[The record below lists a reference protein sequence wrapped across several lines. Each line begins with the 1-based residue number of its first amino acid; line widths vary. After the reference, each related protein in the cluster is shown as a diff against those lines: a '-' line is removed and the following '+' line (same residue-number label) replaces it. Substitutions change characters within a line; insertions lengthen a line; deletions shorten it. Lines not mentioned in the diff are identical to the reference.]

1 MVAGLTPDDDAVQSG
16 EPQVAVTPVALF
28 RETGTFVAMSLDTA
42 RASIRRPFQW
52 REFLQQC
59 WFVASVSIL
68 PACLV
73 AIPFGAIIAL
83 QTGALIRQLGAV
95 SLNGG
100 ASVIAIVREAG
111 PIVTALIIAGA
122 AGSAV
127 CADLGAR
134 KIRDEIDAMEVL
146 GIDPLH
152 RLVVP
157 RVLACMV
164 VSMLLNGLVSVVGVA
179 GGYFFSVIV
188 QGGTPGPYFESFT
201 ALAQL
206 PDVYQAE
213 AKALV
218 FGLVAGLMACYK
230 GLTAKGG
237 PKGVGDAVNQSVVFT
252 FMLLFAINFFA
263 TSLYHEL
270 VPPKGL

>member
-1 MVAGLTPDDDAVQSG
+1 MAF
-16 EPQVAVTPVALF
+16 TPVALF
-28 RETGTFVAMSLDTA
+28 RETGSFVAMSLDVG
-42 RASIRRPFQW
+42 RAVFRRPFQV

-68 PACLV
+68 PTCLV

-100 ASVIAIVREAG
+100 ASVIA
-111 PIVTALIIAGA
+111 GA

-146 GIDPLH
+146 GIDPLQ

-157 RVLACMV
+157 RVFAIML
-164 VSMLLNGLVSVVGVA
+164 VSALLNGLVSVVGVA
-179 GGYFFSVIV
+179 GGYFFSVVV
-188 QGGTPGPYFESFT
+188 QHGTPGPYFASFT
-201 ALAQL
+201 ELAQL
-206 PDVYQAE
+206 PDLYQAE
-213 AKALV
+213 AKAIV
-218 FGLVAGLMACYK
+218 FGLVAGLMASYK

-263 TSLYHEL
+263 TALYTQL
-270 VPPKGL
+270 VPQKAL

>member
-1 MVAGLTPDDDAVQSG
+1 VSVPVLGSALSPVTGL
-16 EPQVAVTPVALF
+16 L
-28 RETGTFVAMSLDTA
+28 RETGNFAAVSVDTM
-42 RASIRRPFQW
+42 RAALRPGFQF
-52 REFLQQC
+52 REFVRQC

-68 PACLV
+68 PTCLV

-100 ASVIAIVREAG
+100 ASVIAVVREAG
-111 PIVTALIIAGA
+111 PIVTAIVIAGA
-122 AGSAV
+122 AGSAI

-146 GIDPLH
+146 GISPLQ

-157 RVLACMV
+157 RVAAMML
-164 VSMLLNGLVSVVGVA
+164 VSVLLNGLVSVVGVM
-179 GGYFFSVIV
+179 GGYFFSVVV
-188 QGGTPGPYFESFT
+188 QHGTPGPYFASFT
-201 ALAQL
+201 ELAQI
-206 PDVYQAE
+206 PDLIQAE

-218 FGLVAGLMACYK
+218 FGLIAGLMASYK

-252 FMLLFAINFFA
+252 FMLLFAVNFAA
-263 TSLYHEL
+263 TAVYNQI
-270 VPPKGL
+270 VPQKAL

>member
-1 MVAGLTPDDDAVQSG
+1 MTTMPAKWV
-16 EPQVAVTPVALF
+16 F
-28 RETGTFVAMSLDTA
+28 REAGSFAAMSLDTV
-42 RASIRRPFQW
+42 RAAFRRPVQWKEFFQQ
-52 REFLQQC
+52 L

-68 PACLV
+68 PTCLV

-100 ASVIAIVREAG
+100 ASVVAVVREAS

-122 AGSAV
+122 AGSAI

-134 KIRDEIDAMEVL
+134 KIRDEIDAMETL
-146 GIDPLH
+146 GISPLH

-157 RVLACMV
+157 RVGAVMIVAL
-164 VSMLLNGLVSVVGVA
+164 LLNGLVSVVGVA
-179 GGYFFSVIV
+179 GSYFFSVVV
-188 QGGTPGPYFESFT
+188 QHGTPGPYFGSFT
-201 ALAQL
+201 ELAQL
-206 PDVYQAE
+206 PDLLQAE

-218 FGLVAGLMACYK
+218 FGFVAALVASYQGLR
-230 GLTAKGG
+230 AKGG

-252 FMLLFAINFFA
+252 FMLLFAINFVA
-263 TSLYHEL
+263 TAIYQQVIPQKAL
-270 VPPKGL
+270 

>member
-1 MVAGLTPDDDAVQSG
+1 MANPATAV
-16 EPQVAVTPVALF
+16 L
-28 RETGTFVAMSLDTA
+28 RETGNFAAMSLDTA
-42 RASIRRPFQW
+42 RAAFRRPFQW
-52 REFLQQC
+52 REFIQQC
-59 WFVASVSIL
+59 WFAASVSII
-68 PACLV
+68 PTCLT

-100 ASVIAIVREAG
+100 ASVIAVVREAG

-146 GIDPLH
+146 AVDPLH

-157 RVLACMV
+157 RVLAIAL
-164 VSMLLNGLVSVVGVA
+164 VSVLLNGLVSVVGVG

-188 QGGTPGPYFESFT
+188 QHGSPGPYFASFT
-201 ALAQL
+201 ELAQTS
-206 PDVYQAE
+206 DIVQAE
-213 AKALV
+213 IKAFV
-218 FGLVAGLMACYK
+218 FGLIAGLMASYK
-230 GLTAKGG
+230 GLNAKGG
-237 PKGVGDAVNQSVVFT
+237 PKGVGDAVNESVVFT
-252 FMLLFAINFFA
+252 FMLLFATNFVA
-263 TSLYHEL
+263 SLLYQQI
-270 VPPKGL
+270 VPQKAL

>member
-1 MVAGLTPDDDAVQSG
+1 MT
-16 EPQVAVTPVALF
+16 TMPVKWVF
-28 RETGTFVAMSLDTA
+28 REAGSFAAMSLDTV
-42 RASIRRPFQW
+42 RAAFRRPLQW
-52 REFLQQC
+52 KEFVQQL

-68 PACLV
+68 PTCLV

-100 ASVIAIVREAG
+100 ASVVAVVREAS

-122 AGSAV
+122 AGSAI

-134 KIRDEIDAMEVL
+134 KIRDEIDAMETL
-146 GIDPLH
+146 GISPLH

-157 RVLACMV
+157 RVGAVMIVAL
-164 VSMLLNGLVSVVGVA
+164 LLNGLVSVVGV
-179 GGYFFSVIV
+179 GGSYFFSVVV
-188 QGGTPGPYFESFT
+188 QHGTPGPYFGSFT
-201 ALAQL
+201 ELAQL
-206 PDVYQAE
+206 PDLLQAE

-218 FGLVAGLMACYK
+218 FGFVAALVASYQGLR
-230 GLTAKGG
+230 AKGG

-252 FMLLFAINFFA
+252 FMLLFAINFVA
-263 TSLYHEL
+263 TAIYQQVIPQKAL
-270 VPPKGL
+270 

>member
-1 MVAGLTPDDDAVQSG
+1 MATLPAKWV
-16 EPQVAVTPVALF
+16 F
-28 RETGTFVAMSLDTA
+28 REAGAFAAMSVDTL
-42 RASIRRPFQW
+42 RAAFKPNFQFK
-52 REFLQQC
+52 EFVQQL

-68 PACLV
+68 PTCLV

-100 ASVIAIVREAG
+100 ASVVAVVREAS

-122 AGSAV
+122 AGSAI

-134 KIRDEIDAMEVL
+134 KIRDEIDAMETL
-146 GIDPLH
+146 GISPLH

-157 RVLACMV
+157 RVGAVMV
-164 VSMLLNGLVSVVGVA
+164 VALLLNGLVSVVGVA
-179 GGYFFSVIV
+179 GGYFFSVVIEK
-188 QGGTPGPYFESFT
+188 GTPGPYFASFT
-201 ALAQL
+201 ELAQL
-206 PDVYQAE
+206 PDLYQAE
-213 AKALV
+213 AKAIV
-218 FGLVAGLMACYK
+218 FGLVAGLMASYK

-252 FMLLFAINFFA
+252 FMLLFAVNFAA
-263 TSLYHEL
+263 TAVYNQI
-270 VPPKGL
+270 VPQKAL

>member
-1 MVAGLTPDDDAVQSG
+1 MANPAAGLV
-16 EPQVAVTPVALF
+16 
-28 RETGTFVAMSLDTA
+28 RETGSFVAMSLDTL
-42 RASIRRPFQW
+42 RAAFRLPFQW
-52 REFLQQC
+52 REFVEQC

-68 PACLV
+68 PTCLV
-73 AIPFGAIIAL
+73 SIPFGAIIAL

-100 ASVIAIVREAG
+100 ASVIAVVREAG

-122 AGSAV
+122 AGSAI

-134 KIRDEIDAMEVL
+134 KIRDEIDAMETL
-146 GIDPLH
+146 GISPLH

-157 RVLACMV
+157 RIAAMMV
-164 VSMLLNGLVSVVGVA
+164 VSLLLNGLVSVVGVA
-179 GGYFFSVIV
+179 GGYFFSVV
-188 QGGTPGPYFESFT
+188 VEHGTPGPYFASFT
-201 ALAQL
+201 ELAQL
-206 PDVYQAE
+206 PDLLQAE
-213 AKALV
+213 AKAVV
-218 FGLVAGLMACYK
+218 FGLVAGLIASYK

-263 TSLYHEL
+263 TAVYNQI
-270 VPPKGL
+270 VPPKAL